1 MPYANKEYYR
11 NQYYGTE
18 LDDGIV
24 EKYLKLASNDIDA
37 LTFNRIR
44 DVEFD
49 NLTDF
54 QQNTIKD
61 VICRLAEFKFLNK
74 ELLDNFLSSYSI
86 NGVTMNFEKSW
97 NVKIIGEVVITKN
110 LYSLL
115 EQTGLTCRNFR
126 W

>member
-97 NVKIIGEVVITKN
+97 NVKIIGEVVIPKN

>member
-1 MPYANKEYYR
+1 MPYANKEYYK

-18 LDDGIV
+18 LDDDIV

>member
-49 NLTDF
+49 NLADF

-97 NVKIIGEVVITKN
+97 NVKIIGEVVIPKN